1 MKKRKAEEK
10 GEIYLFKVT
19 LSDWY
24 GRVREMPYRIVA
36 IPGEFTLYELAESI
50 TDAFDFDFD
59 HAFGFYDNIKSWTD
73 SVERYESS
81 TGGLTRSIL
90 FALVFP
96 PGELEDNRNAARTKV
111 NGAFDESGKKL
122 LFLYD
127 YGDEWHF
134 IVQLKEAKAPE
145 KNTKYPQI
153 VESVGKAPPQYGD
166 EEEEK

>member
-10 GEIYLFKVT
+10 GEIYLILT
-19 LSDWY
+19 
-24 GRVREMPYRIVA
+24 
-36 IPGEFTLYELAESI
+36 IPEGFTLYELAESI

-59 HAFGFYDNIKSWTD
+59 HSFGFYDNIKSWTD

-90 FALVFP
+90 FALLFP
-96 PGELEDNRNAARTKV
+96 PGELEDKRNVARTKV
-111 NGAFDESGKKL
+111 NEVFDDPCKKL

-134 IVQLKEAKAPE
+134 IVQLKETRAPE
-145 KNTKYPQI
+145 KDTKYPQI